1 MHVGSITQVEGLY
14 FAQQLITNACAT
26 VAIIN
31 ILMNSDEVD
40 LGDELSEFKGFTTGL
55 PADMKGLAIGNSETI
70 RTVHNSFARQGS
82 MHPTEHL

>member
-40 LGDELSEFKGFTTGL
+40 LGDELSEFKEFTTGL